1 MMTDTVS
8 SKGGDHV
15 MTEKTYMTPCGAIR
29 YWTNDILPGRRTL
42 VFLPGLTADHRLFDK
57 QLEAF
62 EDTFNVIVWDAP
74 GHGESRPF
82 RLDFTLMDKAEW
94 LHSILEKEG
103 AERPVL
109 VGQSMGGYVAQ
120 CFMQKYP
127 GETGGFVS
135 IDSAPLKRR
144 YVTAAEIWM
153 LRRTEPMYRAYPW
166 KALKRTG
173 AKGCSVTEYGRKLME
188 SFIDS
193 YTRDEYCALS
203 GHGMRMLAD
212 AMAADLPYVI
222 DCPAVLI
229 CGTEDRA
236 GSAKRYNRVW
246 AEKEGLPLRWI
257 EGAGHNSNT
266 DRPDEVNGIIR
277 ELVSSAEVES
287 K

>member
-1 MMTDTVS
+1 MEQKSFTTA
-8 SKGGDHV
+8 KGRIV
-15 MTEKTYMTPCGAIR
+15 
-29 YWTNDILPGRRTL
+29 YWRSAPRPGRPGL
-42 VFLPGLTADHRLFDK
+42 VFLPGLTADHRLFDR
-57 QLEAF
+57 QVEAF
-62 EDTFNVIVWDAP
+62 EDGFNVLTWDAP
-74 GHGESRPF
+74 GHAASRPF
-82 RLDFTLMDKAEW
+82 RLDFSLMDKAVW
-94 LHSILEKEG
+94 LHGILRKEG
-103 AERPVL
+103 IVRPVL
-109 VGQSMGGYVAQ
+109 IGQSMGGYVAQ

-173 AKGCSVTEYGRKLME
+173 AKGCSVTDYGRKLME
-188 SFIDS
+188 SFIDT

-212 AMAADLPYVI
+212 AMAADLPYTI

-277 ELVSSAEVES
+277 ELVSSAEEES